1 MLEWS
6 FKWVSMVFQKKFKKF
21 EENFKG
27 VSRIFKEVFRVL
39 QGIEGSSESPSWVI
53 QGRFK
58 GI

>member
-1 MLEWS
+1 
-6 FKWVSMVFQKKFKKF
+6 MVFQKKFKKF